1 MRFQGKVAIVT
12 GSSRGIGKAIAL
24 GFAQE
29 GGDVVLAARTTEA
42 LRTNAEEIRTLG
54 RRALPVKIDISLL
67 SETEEMVR
75 KAIDEFGRI
84 DILVNNAA
92 YTELILKP
100 FHETS
105 PQDWDGE
112 IDTTLRGTLNCC
124 RAVLPQMMK
133 QESGRIINITTAGVK
148 IGSPLMSLYGACKAG
163 VAQFTK
169 TLSAE
174 LLPHGILVNAVA
186 PGMIGT
192 EALHQVIGRD
202 LLQTYLATT
211 GVQRVG
217 KPEEVAG
224 VVLFLASDEASYIT
238 GQHWSVDN
246 GLSPY

>member
-54 RRALPVKIDISLL
+54 RRALPVKIDISRL

>member
-12 GSSRGIGKAIAL
+12 GSSTGIGEAIAL
-24 GFAQE
+24 AFGQE
-29 GGDVVLAARTTEA
+29 GADVVLAARTMEK
-42 LRTNAEEIRTLG
+42 LRSRAERICGLG
-54 RRALPVKIDISLL
+54 GRALPVKTDISRLGD
-67 SETEEMVR
+67 TEEMAS
-75 KAIDEFGRI
+75 KAIQEFGRI

-92 YTELILKP
+92 YTELALKP
-100 FHETS
+100 FHETN

-112 IDTTLRGTLNCC
+112 INTTLRGTLNCC
-124 RAVLPQMMK
+124 RAVLPQMTK
-133 QESGRIINITTAGVK
+133 QKSGRIINITTAGVK

-163 VAQFTK
+163 VAQFSK
-169 TLSAE
+169 TLAAE

-192 EALHQVIGRD
+192 DALDRVIGED
-202 LLQTYLATT
+202 LLKTYLATT
-211 GVQRVG
+211 GVLRVG

-246 GLSPY
+246 GLSPQ

>member
-1 MRFQGKVAIVT
+1 MRFKEKVAIVT
-12 GSSRGIGKAIAL
+12 GSSTGIGEAVAL
-24 GFAQE
+24 AFGRE
-29 GGDVVLAARTTEA
+29 GAAVVLAARTSEK
-42 LRTNAEEIRTLG
+42 LRAHAESIRGLG
-54 RRALPVKIDISLL
+54 GRALPVKTDIRRVGD
-67 SETEEMVR
+67 TEEMAR
-75 KAIDEFGRI
+75 KAIEEFGRI
-84 DILVNNAA
+84 DILVNDAA

-100 FHETS
+100 FHETN

-124 RAVLPQMMK
+124 RAVLPQMIK
-133 QESGRIINITTAGVK
+133 QKSGRIINITTAGVK

-192 EALHQVIGRD
+192 DALDRVIGKD

-246 GLSPY
+246 GLSPA